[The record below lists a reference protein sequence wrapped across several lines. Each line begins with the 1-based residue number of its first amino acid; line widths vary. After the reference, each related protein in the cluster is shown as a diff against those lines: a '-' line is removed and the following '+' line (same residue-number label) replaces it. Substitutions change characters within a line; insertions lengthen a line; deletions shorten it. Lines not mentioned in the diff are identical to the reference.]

1 MSIKFSVLGPVR
13 AWRGPVEL
21 NVGPNQQR
29 AIFALLLIR
38 ANQLVPVDD
47 MMELLWQEN
56 PPTSAV
62 NVVHKYIGSIRH
74 LLEPGLE
81 ARASGRWLTRHGVGY
96 RLAADENMS
105 DLLAFRRKV
114 KDARSVRAANRPA
127 DTLDLLLEALALR
140 LGPCGEGL
148 DLNGRNWDYFATVDQ
163 EYVAA
168 VAEAADVALA
178 SGQPLR
184 ILELLRRVAV
194 GEPLNESLQARLM
207 LMLAAA
213 GRQALALAH
222 YQAVRERL
230 RDELGVDPSA
240 EMRAA
245 YSRVLRQELPVAAAA
260 NLAGIMV
267 RPGPAE
273 ARGGQAVSSNSP
285 PGALSP
291 LVPPAQLPAD
301 LPTFAGR
308 ESELLQLS
316 AMLSPGGGCPTVAIC
331 AIDGMAGIGKTTFAI
346 HGAHHIAKH
355 FADGQL
361 YINLRGFDSSGSAA
375 APVDAL
381 HALLYS
387 LGVRP
392 ITYRTVS
399 MLVLACSGVS

>member
-21 NVGPNQQR
+21 NVGRNQQR

-47 MMELLWQEN
+47 MMELLWEEN

-140 LGPCGEGL
+140 QGPCGEGL

-213 GRQALALAH
+213 GRLCA
-222 YQAVRERL
+222 ERTVGIGGL
-230 RDELGVDPSA
+230 SGARVDPSA
-240 EMRAA
+240 RPAA
-245 YSRVLRQELPVAAAA
+245 IQRVLRQELPVAAAA

-273 ARGGQAVSSNSP
+273 ARRTSRLEQFTARRPFS
-285 PGALSP
+285 PGAS
-291 LVPPAQLPAD
+291 
-301 LPTFAGR
+301 R
-308 ESELLQLS
+308 
-316 AMLSPGGGCPTVAIC
+316 
-331 AIDGMAGIGKTTFAI
+331 
-346 HGAHHIAKH
+346 
-355 FADGQL
+355 
-361 YINLRGFDSSGSAA
+361 SAA
-375 APVDAL
+375 
-381 HALLYS
+381 
-387 LGVRP
+387 R
-392 ITYRTVS
+392 
-399 MLVLACSGVS
+399 